1 MSYATVNGQELYYET
16 YGEAVA
22 GGPRPLVLL
31 HGGLHTIGLSFGP
44 LLEPL
49 AEGRPVIA
57 IETQGHGH
65 TPDNSRPM
73 AIEALAGDVVGL
85 LDHLGVAQADLFG
98 FSLGGLI
105 GFAVADAAPER
116 LGRLVAASADPHRPP
131 GRESVPLTEDKL
143 PTQADFEEMRDAYLA
158 VAPDPGHF
166 EEFVA
171 RNNAMVH
178 QYPAWPSQRVAAV
191 RAPTLLVF
199 GDRDFWP
206 LPDIAELL
214 GFLPDGQLAV
224 LPATTHMRVTR
235 HPALPGLV
243 TAFLGAG

>member
-1 MSYATVNGQELYYET
+1 MSYATINGQELYYET
-16 YGEAVA
+16 HGDLSADR
-22 GGPRPLVLL
+22 RPLVLL
-31 HGGLHTIGLSFGP
+31 HGGLLTIDLSFGP
-44 LLEPL
+44 LLGPL
-49 AEGRPVIA
+49 AARGPVIA

-73 AIEALAGDVVGL
+73 AIETLAGDVMGL
-85 LDHLGVAQADLFG
+85 LDHLGVAQADVFG
-98 FSLGGLI
+98 FSLGALV
-105 GFAVADAAPER
+105 GFAVAQSAPER
-116 LGRLVAASADPHRPP
+116 VGKLVAASADPHRPP
-131 GRESVPLTEDKL
+131 GRESVPLSEDKM
-143 PTQADFEEMRDAYLA
+143 PTRADFEGMRGAYLA
-158 VAPDPGHF
+158 AAPDPGHF
-166 EEFVA
+166 EEFAA

-178 QYPAWPSQRVAAV
+178 EYPAWPPERVAAL

-224 LPATTHMRVTR
+224 LPATTHMAVTR

-243 TAFLGAG
+243 TSFLDAV